1 MERSVNW
8 FYATDVGWNLACD
21 FYEIFYHKRD
31 FFRNIL
37 LLDILKN
44 PTWNTLQKRTLV
56 CKFCSRKESP
66 YEISFRCVKV
76 NDIIQHEKKKND
88 QQPKFLKVDRQ
99 VTVASKKHW
108 MKSEVWA
115 SSSLRVYSKCQH
127 QLKHVRVLHRDVTS
141 IFSALN
147 RRQMERRWDTT
158 RVHLVPKLLFFNL
171 GFYLSQA
178 PSP

>member
-1 MERSVNW
+1 M
-8 FYATDVGWNLACD
+8 
-21 FYEIFYHKRD
+21 
-31 FFRNIL
+31 
-37 LLDILKN
+37 
-44 PTWNTLQKRTLV
+44 
-56 CKFCSRKESP
+56 
-66 YEISFRCVKV
+66 KV
-76 NDIIQHEKKKND
+76 NDIIQPEKKKND

-127 QLKHVRVLHRDVTS
+127 QLKHVHVTS

-171 GFYLSQA
+171 GFYRVSSFFTVIIVSVLGLVSFDIFHWRPLRFYGLSC
-178 PSP
+178 PSVPYQIHPQPLHQCHGGERFLRESQV